1 MKSLVFDAELGS
13 IKYWSSE
20 MINLSSGG
28 VVLEAAGEV
37 LVCGSFISKS
47 FLAVCSDMEPKEPTC
62 F

>member
-1 MKSLVFDAELGS
+1 MFKSLVFDAGLGS

-20 MINLSSGG
+20 MISSGD

-37 LVCGSFISKS
+37 LVHGSFISES
-47 FLAVCSDMEPKEPTC
+47 LFAVCSDTEPEEPMC